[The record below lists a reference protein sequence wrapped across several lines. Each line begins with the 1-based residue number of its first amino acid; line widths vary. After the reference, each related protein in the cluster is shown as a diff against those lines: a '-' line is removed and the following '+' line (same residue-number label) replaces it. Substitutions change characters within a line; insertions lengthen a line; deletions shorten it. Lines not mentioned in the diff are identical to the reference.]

1 MKNSKLI
8 IIILSSL
15 TLFFSLTLLQSNK
28 KIEKDKTEKQ
38 NPFEKNS
45 LKQNSTYK
53 LKNHLLEQ
61 IYSEIDKYQPKNYTI
76 KKFKIEELFVDME
89 IYVDK
94 RNYKTKIYPEISI
107 TNNEI
112 KLKENFNKYLSLLDR
127 FFEKVNN
134 EKVNN
139 RFNDNVNNKKTIV
152 EGDIYIFDTR
162 KIYVLPK

>member
-15 TLFFSLTLLQSNK
+15 TLFFLLTLLQSNK

-38 NPFEKNS
+38 STFEKNS

>member
-8 IIILSSL
+8 IIILSLL

-38 NPFEKNS
+38 LDQNPIN
-45 LKQNSTYK
+45 QNFTYK

-61 IYSEIDKYQPKNYTI
+61 IYSEIGKYHPKNYTI
-76 KKFKIEELFVDME
+76 KKFKIEQLFVDIE

-94 RNYKTKIYPEISI
+94 KNYKTKIYPEISI

-112 KLKENFNKYLSLLDR
+112 KLKENFNKYLTLLDR
-127 FFEKVNN
+127 FFEKFNN
-134 EKVNN
+134 EKLNN
-139 RFNDNVNNKKTIV
+139 RFNDNINNKKTIV
-152 EGDIYIFDTR
+152 EGDIYIFDTK